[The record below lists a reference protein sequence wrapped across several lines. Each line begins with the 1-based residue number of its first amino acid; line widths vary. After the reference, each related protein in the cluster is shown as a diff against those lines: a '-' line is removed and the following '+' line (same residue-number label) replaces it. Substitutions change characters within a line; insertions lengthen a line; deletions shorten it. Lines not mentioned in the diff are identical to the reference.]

1 MPPPHLTALN
11 AQDKPVER
19 TPRLGWLRSANPPP
33 SPRPTA
39 LAAAAKARP
48 PEVPPTIEALTP
60 PPPAPPR
67 PAATRRRSQ
76 PDDEDL
82 LAHLPPAQVPLRMAA
97 GVVVTPDDAPA
108 AASAPAMLPAPAPSP
123 APAAPASTARNPAAE
138 RAYRAGRAGRTPRH
152 AMSAAEL
159 AAWRE
164 GAMQA
169 GRARDPIFGA
179 PRAWWWVALALL
191 LLQPLAYAAM
201 WSGMPGTVADF
212 LMTPLGREAWLTL
225 GPAYAGWS
233 FWGLVFAAALL
244 LQLLRPLEPVLILLA
259 GAYWVWTGLHLAHLS
274 GWLAQNIPPLPLP
287 G

>member
-11 AQDKPVER
+11 AQDKPVEKS
-19 TPRLGWLRSANPPP
+19 PRLGWLRSAKPVPVERPVSLARSAVPAAPTAAPPP
-33 SPRPTA
+33 IAPERPA
-39 LAAAAKARP
+39 MR
-48 PEVPPTIEALTP
+48 LTP
-60 PPPAPPR
+60 PVVPPPAPPR
-67 PAATRRRSQ
+67 QAAKRRALS
-76 PDDEDL
+76 DDDDL
-82 LAHLPPAQVPLRMAA
+82 LADLPPAQVPLRSAA
-97 GVVVTPDDAPA
+97 AVVVTPEIAEAPQ
-108 AASAPAMLPAPAPSP
+108 PAPTPPPEAK
-123 APAAPASTARNPAAE
+123 AARNPAAE
-138 RAYRAGRAGRTPRH
+138 RAYRAGRAGRTPGH

-164 GAMQA
+164 GAMLA

-179 PRAWWWVALALL
+179 PRMWWWVALALL

-212 LMTPLGREAWLTL
+212 LMTPIGREAWLTL

-233 FWGLVFAAALL
+233 FWVLVFGAALI

-259 GAYWVWTGLHLAHLS
+259 GGYWVWTGLHMAYLS
-274 GWLAQNIPPLPLP
+274 GWLAQSIPPLPLP